1 MNGQRAFHPGRAHSV
16 IPDGPRD
23 YFVYTVNLGSLAAA
37 ATANVN
43 AAISADSDF
52 WMTGLTFFSDLA
64 LAAQTD
70 STRVIPLITLQM
82 TDTGSGR
89 QLFSAATPLCNIAG
103 YGALPY
109 RLIHPR
115 YFGRSTTIQL
125 TDANYSA
132 ATTYTN
138 TFISLIGF
146 KIFSNI
152 PRVA

>member
-1 MNGQRAFHPGRAHSV
+1 MAGRAFHPGSSQSL

-23 YFVYTVNLGSLAAA
+23 YFGYTVNLGSLAAA

-43 AAISADSDF
+43 LAISADSDF
-52 WMTGLTFFSDLA
+52 WWTGLSYFSDLA
-64 LAAQTD
+64 GAAQTD
-70 STRVIPLITLQM
+70 STRVIPLVTLQI

-89 QLFSAATPLCNIAG
+89 QLFSAATPLASIAG
-103 YGALPY
+103 DGSHLY

-115 YFGRSTTIQL
+115 FFARSTTIQCNGV
-125 TDANYSA
+125 NYSA

-138 TFISLIGF
+138 TYITFVGF

-152 PRVA
+152 PRLM

>member
-1 MNGQRAFHPGRAHSV
+1 MNGRAFHPGAQHSV

-23 YFVYTVNLGSLAAA
+23 YFIYTVNLGSLAAA

-52 WMTGLTFFSDLA
+52 WLTGLSYQSDLA
-64 LAAQTD
+64 GAALTD
-70 STRVIPLITLQM
+70 STRQIPLITLQI

-89 QLFSAATPLCNIAG
+89 QLFSAVTPINNIAG
-103 YGALPY
+103 EGGTPY

-115 YFGRSTTIQL
+115 FFARSTTIQL
-125 TDANYSA
+125 AAVNYSA

-138 TFISLIGF
+138 TFISLLGF
-146 KIFSNI
+146 KIFANI
-152 PRVA
+152 PRI